1 LYCLYI
7 SFELVN
13 ITIYKKGLGIING
26 LFYVTSITH
35 TFKIFIY
42 TITFLILLLTSFY
55 PRKYIKNNINNLIN
69 ITVNTKDI
77 ILENIVTK
85 EKVNKEEKIQNEINL
100 LDMKIIKQTK
110 IIDHSYHS
118 LILNKKAEQFT
129 IIEYTLIILLVI
141 IGAMFLLST
150 CDFVSLFICIEL
162 QSYGLYIL
170 CALYKNSELSTS
182 AALTYFLLG
191 GLASCFILLGSALM
205 YSNSANFN
213 IDGLQII
220 NSLSSNNLNNLDHI
234 VWYTPNYI
242 SYSLLV
248 LAVGLLFKI
257 SAAPFHIW
265 SPDVYDNIPT
275 IVTTF
280 VALIPKI
287 SILIFMLELVHYS
300 SNIMINTDFNWTS
313 CLLLSSLFSLIIGTV
328 LGLTQSRIKR
338 LFAYSTISHLGFILL
353 ALSINS
359 IESNQSFLF
368 YLIQYTV
375 TNLNAFIILLTMG
388 YGLFFYVSD
397 NIEYD
402 KLQDKN
408 NSPIQLINQ
417 IKGYQNLNPMLA
429 LSFSITLFSFVGIP
443 PLIGFFAKQMVL
455 SSALDKGYVFLVLVA
470 ILTSVIAAVY
480 YLGIIRKMY
489 FDTHEYILIKWGQYN
504 INNTILSSHLSIT
517 ISIITNLILL
527 FIIVP
532 QEFLNLSNIMT
543 LIVYTSN

>member
-1 LYCLYI
+1 MYCLYI

>member
-1 LYCLYI
+1 MYCLYI

-69 ITVNTKDI
+69 ITINTKDI

-100 LDMKIIKQTK
+100 LDLKIIKQTK
-110 IIDHSYHS
+110 NIDHSYHS

>member
-1 LYCLYI
+1 
-7 SFELVN
+7 LVN

>member
-1 LYCLYI
+1 
-7 SFELVN
+7 LVN

-118 LILNKKAEQFT
+118 LILNKKTEQFT

-234 VWYTPNYI
+234 V
-242 SYSLLV
+242 
-248 LAVGLLFKI
+248 
-257 SAAPFHIW
+257 
-265 SPDVYDNIPT
+265 
-275 IVTTF
+275 
-280 VALIPKI
+280 
-287 SILIFMLELVHYS
+287 
-300 SNIMINTDFNWTS
+300 
-313 CLLLSSLFSLIIGTV
+313 
-328 LGLTQSRIKR
+328 
-338 LFAYSTISHLGFILL
+338 
-353 ALSINS
+353 
-359 IESNQSFLF
+359 
-368 YLIQYTV
+368 
-375 TNLNAFIILLTMG
+375 
-388 YGLFFYVSD
+388 
-397 NIEYD
+397 
-402 KLQDKN
+402 
-408 NSPIQLINQ
+408 
-417 IKGYQNLNPMLA
+417 
-429 LSFSITLFSFVGIP
+429 
-443 PLIGFFAKQMVL
+443 
-455 SSALDKGYVFLVLVA
+455 
-470 ILTSVIAAVY
+470 
-480 YLGIIRKMY
+480 
-489 FDTHEYILIKWGQYN
+489 
-504 INNTILSSHLSIT
+504 
-517 ISIITNLILL
+517 
-527 FIIVP
+527 
-532 QEFLNLSNIMT
+532 
-543 LIVYTSN
+543 